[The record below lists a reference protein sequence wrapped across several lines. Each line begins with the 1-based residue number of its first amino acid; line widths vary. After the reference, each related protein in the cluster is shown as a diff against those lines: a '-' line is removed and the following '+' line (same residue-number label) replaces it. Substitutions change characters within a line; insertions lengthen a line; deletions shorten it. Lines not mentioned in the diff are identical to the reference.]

1 MEQKFSKLSLEG
13 YPVSIARCFTF
24 VGKNILEYN
33 YAISD
38 IIKSIQNKKII
49 ILKNS
54 QKVFRSYMHSDD
66 LCRWLLKILKNS
78 NTNCPIYNV
87 GSDQQVNLSN
97 LGMILAKKY
106 KNQISFKKN
115 KVNKIDYYVPS
126 ILLAKKKL
134 KLKITISTL
143 DAINSVINLK

>member
-1 MEQKFSKLSLEG
+1 
-13 YPVSIARCFTF
+13 
-24 VGKNILEYN
+24 
-33 YAISD
+33 
-38 IIKSIQNKKII
+38 
-49 ILKNS
+49 
-54 QKVFRSYMHSDD
+54 MHSDD
-66 LCRWLLKILKNS
+66 LCRWLLKILKSS

-87 GSDQQVNLSN
+87 GSDQQVNLSK